1 MCKRSRKITLRPEE
15 AITSATATDLAIGGE
30 KADSKPLQKEARKKA
45 LRKAE
50 KNAQRK
56 SEESREKKSRLQTRR
71 KEAERGEIAAE
82 GIDSGEALIFTSAFP
97 SG

>member
-15 AITSATATDLAIGGE
+15 AITSATATDLATGGE

-56 SEESREKKSRLQTRR
+56 SEESREKKSRKHAPPSPRLWWNPYKVFLR
-71 KEAERGEIAAE
+71 K
-82 GIDSGEALIFTSAFP
+82 L
-97 SG
+97 

>member
-1 MCKRSRKITLRPEE
+1 MGLHVCKQSWKIARRPWRRI
-15 AITSATATDLAIGGE
+15 APAMAIGEGRE
-30 KADSKPLQKEARKKA
+30 ASKPLQRKALKKA
-45 LRKAE
+45 LKKGE